1 MQADFYLL
9 AGRYRL
15 VERLGEGGAGTV
27 WRALDQTLDRQVAV
41 KQVRVP
47 AGLTPRQRAEF
58 ADRAIHEARSA
69 GRLRD
74 PAIVLVHDVVLDGDQ
89 PWIVMDLVAGRS
101 LDKVIVAR
109 GPLPPQAVAR
119 IGAQVLSALR
129 VAHAH
134 GILHQDVKPG
144 NIMLDADGSAMLT
157 DFGIATPMGGRGDRR
172 GTAGSPGYMA
182 PERLNEHAAGPASD
196 LWSLGAS
203 LYTAVEGRPP
213 FERALPAAVAAAV
226 LLHDPPF
233 PARAGRELGG
243 LLMAMLAKDPATR
256 PSAEQIGERLSGVPA
271 SGARF
276 VSASGARRRRWWLVP
291 AVLAA
296 VAVVGVGGWY
306 GVSVLNGPKETG
318 SYAAAPD
325 PCGLIG
331 DAQAGQLLNGPGKM
345 PVQRQRTRAGECV
358 WQVRDGSRV
367 VRSITVRT
375 RAEQPDG
382 DYSGPA
388 VARLR
393 FDSER
398 GSRAAAKGTVF
409 RKTVGPLADVPG
421 VGEAAFVQDAYELYM
436 NSTKSGRSDSTLL
449 FRTSNLV
456 GEVILRREDVP
467 PSSPA
472 DRKTAIES
480 ARVVSAALR
489 N

>member
-41 KQVRVP
+41 KQMRLP
-47 AGLTPRQRAEF
+47 AELTPRQRAEF

-74 PAIVLVHDVVLDGDQ
+74 PAIVLVHDVVLEGDQ

-101 LDKVIVAR
+101 LDKVIKER
-109 GPLPPQAVAR
+109 GPLPPEAVAR
-119 IGAQVLSALR
+119 IGLQVLSALR

-134 GILHQDVKPG
+134 GILHQDVKPA

-157 DFGIATPMGGRGDRR
+157 DFGIATPIAGQVDRQ

-182 PERLNEHAAGPASD
+182 PERLNEHVAGPASD

-226 LLHDPPF
+226 LLHEPPF

-243 LLMAMLAKDPATR
+243 LLMAMLAKDPAAR
-256 PSAEQIGERLSGVPA
+256 PTAEQIGERLSGAP
-271 SGARF
+271 R
-276 VSASGARRRRWWLVP
+276 ARRRRRWLVP

-296 VAVVGVGGWY
+296 VAVVGAGGWY
-306 GVSVLNGPKETG
+306 GLAVLNGPKETG
-318 SYAAAPD
+318 RFASAPD

-331 DAQAGQLLNGPGKM
+331 DARAGQLLKGT
-345 PVQRQRTRAGECV
+345 VQRVRTRAGECV
-358 WQVRDGSRV
+358 WQVRDGSRIT
-367 VRSITVRT
+367 RSITVRT
-375 RAEQPDG
+375 RAEQPG
-382 DYSGPA
+382 ADYSGSA

-393 FDSER
+393 FDSEH

-409 RKTVGPLADVPG
+409 RKTTGPLADVSG
-421 VGEAAFVQDAYELYM
+421 VGEAAFAQDTFEFYL
-436 NSTKSGRSDSTLL
+436 NSNKSGRSDSTLL

-456 GEVILRREDVP
+456 GEVILHREDVP
-467 PSSPA
+467 PNTPA

-480 ARVVSAALR
+480 ARVVTAAL
-489 N
+489 NG

>member
-41 KQVRVP
+41 KQMRVP
-47 AGLTPRQRAEF
+47 EGLTPRQRAEF

-101 LDKVIVAR
+101 LDKVIEER

-157 DFGIATPMGGRGDRR
+157 DFGIATPMSGRGDRR

-182 PERLNEHAAGPASD
+182 PERLNEQAAGPASD

-203 LYTAVEGRPP
+203 LYTAVEGRAP

-271 SGARF
+271 SGAGRWL
-276 VSASGARRRRWWLVP
+276 APARRRRWWLVP
-291 AVLAA
+291 VVLAV

-306 GVSVLNGPKETG
+306 GVRVLNGPRETG
-318 SYAAAPD
+318 SYTAAPD

-331 DAQAGQLLNGPGKM
+331 DARAGQLLKDPSLPGAVK
-345 PVQRQRTRAGECV
+345 RQRTRAGECV
-358 WQVRDGSRV
+358 WQVRDGSRI

-480 ARVVSAALR
+480 ARVVSDALR